1 MGVNQTDVNTT
12 LPYSVE
18 RIINVYCLDVMIVY
32 HIEILSPKFS
42 LVYYKF
48 FCFSLDFR
56 IFTEIR
62 KYINICKY

>member
-32 HIEILSPKFS
+32 HVEILSPKFS
-42 LVYYKF
+42 LVITSSF
-48 FCFSLDFR
+48 VSH
-56 IFTEIR
+56 
-62 KYINICKY
+62 